1 MKLYFD
7 VSIPT
12 IVGCI
17 GAAMIIVA
25 AIGTPM
31 AKSQKMREIWFFVM
45 SSGIM
50 LKVVVIE
57 PARIMQFS

>member
-1 MKLYFD
+1 
-7 VSIPT
+7 
-12 IVGCI
+12 
-17 GAAMIIVA
+17 MIIVA

-31 AKSQKMREIWFFVM
+31 AKSQKMREIWFYVM

-50 LKVVVIE
+50 LKVVVME